1 MNAVARAFR
10 DAVPGLAVLD
20 DPELAEALSADLAT
34 SAPVPAGAVL
44 RPEGVEQVQA
54 LVRVARAEGIAL
66 VPRGGG
72 WSYTGGTVPLRAPAV
87 VVDMTGLAGIAIRR
101 EAGEVEVGAGTTW
114 AALHAALEAEG
125 LRGRAFGPLSGTG
138 ATVGGGA
145 AQNGGF
151 FGASGHGA
159 LGDGPVRATTMVDG
173 RAEVVG
179 FTLADRVQGLN
190 APQPLVG
197 DCGAFGLRTRVTL
210 ATMPLP
216 QSTGFASFEFAEGA
230 AALAALVA
238 LRDLP
243 GLGELF
249 LFDPANH
256 RNLARAGFSAM
267 DSAGIAGDLLRA
279 RGGWWDRL
287 AGLLRTASAG
297 KTFVAELRWSV
308 HLSLDGGTAA
318 VAEAQREAL
327 RRVRALGGRAIPD
340 IIPRVTRSRPFRR
353 IKALLGPAGELWLPM
368 HGVFAAEAAPAGLAA
383 TERVLAEHAE
393 PMRSHGIHTVLLCS
407 TMGARVVVEP
417 QIFWPDALG
426 PLHRRL
432 VLPEQWQAHGTR
444 PANPEARAA
453 AMALRRALIEAF
465 DAAGASHFQ
474 IGRSYAAHPGV
485 PAGAREAWA
494 ALKRRHDPDNIMNPG
509 ALGL

>member
-1 MNAVARAFR
+1 MNPVARAFR
-10 DAVPGLAVLD
+10 DAVPGLAVQD
-20 DPELAEALSADLAT
+20 DAALAEALSADLAT
-34 SAPVPAGAVL
+34 PAPMPAGAVL
-44 RPEGVEQVQA
+44 QPGDVGQVQA

-72 WSYTGGTVPLRAPAV
+72 WSYTGGTVAPRAPAA
-87 VVDMTGLAGIAIRR
+87 VVDMTGLTGITIRR
-101 EAGEVEVGAGTTW
+101 DAAEVEVGAGTTW

-125 LRGRAFGPLSGTG
+125 LRACAFGPLSGTG

-159 LGDGPVRATTMVDG
+159 WGDGPVHATRMVDG
-173 RAEVVG
+173 TAALVD
-179 FTLADRVQGLN
+179 FTLADRVRGLE

-216 QSTGFASFEFAEGA
+216 AATGFVSFEFAEGA

-256 RNLARAGFSAM
+256 RNLARAGFSVM
-267 DSAGIAGDLLRA
+267 ESAGIAGDLLRA
-279 RGGWWDRL
+279 RGSWWERL
-287 AGLLRTASAG
+287 SGLLHTARAG
-297 KTFVAELRWSV
+297 KTFVADLRWSV
-308 HLSLDGGTAA
+308 HLSLDGSDAA
-318 VAEAQREAL
+318 VAEAQREA
-327 RRVRALGGRAIPD
+327 RRRARALGGHVIPD

-353 IKALLGPAGELWLPM
+353 IKALLGPSGKLWLPM
-368 HGVFAAEAAPAGLAA
+368 HGVFSAEAAPAGLAA

-393 PMRSHGIHTVLLCS
+393 PMRRHGIHTVLLCS
-407 TMGARVVVEP
+407 TMGARVIVEP
-417 QIFWPDALG
+417 QIFWPDAMG

-432 VLPEQWQAHGTR
+432 VPPEQWQAHGAR

-453 AMALRRALIEAF
+453 AMALRHALIEAF

-485 PAGAREAWA
+485 PAGTREAWA
-494 ALKRRHDPDNIMNPG
+494 VLKRRHDPDGIMNPG